1 MGHGGSLTWGMERKY
16 RLRLSADFQR
26 TRREGKAW
34 TDHLMVLCALPNDL
48 TYSRFGFAASKRIG
62 KAVDRNRA
70 RRRMRE
76 AVRLCR
82 GTLAEGWDMVFVA
95 RPPIVHAPY
104 AEIVRAIQKLL
115 SQAKLR
121 KSEFSNGDD
130 SPVDASPGDVSPGDA
145 SPAEQPKD
153 NGK

>member
-1 MGHGGSLTWGMERKY
+1 MDHGGSLTWGMERKY

-76 AVRLCR
+76 AVRLSR
-82 GTLAEGWDMVFVA
+82 AAIAEGWDMVFVA
-95 RPPIVHAPY
+95 RPPIAHATY
-104 AEIVRAIQKLL
+104 AEIVWAIEKLL
-115 SQAKLR
+115 SQANLR
-121 KSEFSNGDD
+121 KSKLLNGDD
-130 SPVDASPGDVSPGDA
+130 ESSRA
-145 SPAEQPKD
+145 AE
-153 NGK
+153 G

>member
-95 RPPIVHAPY
+95 RPPIVRATY

-121 KSEFSNGDD
+121 KAELLNGK
-130 SPVDASPGDVSPGDA
+130 VSPGDA
-145 SPAEQPKD
+145 RPAEQPKD

>member
-1 MGHGGSLTWGMERKY
+1 MDHGGSSTWGMERKY
-16 RLRLSADFQR
+16 RLRLSVDFQR

-95 RPPIVHAPY
+95 RPPIALATY
-104 AEIVRAIQKLL
+104 AEIVRAIEKLL
-115 SQAKLR
+115 SQANLR
-121 KSEFSNGDD
+121 KSRLLNGDD
-130 SPVDASPGDVSPGDA
+130 ESSRA
-145 SPAEQPKD
+145 AE
-153 NGK
+153 G

>member
-1 MGHGGSLTWGMERKY
+1 VVAGMDHGGSLTWGMERKY

-104 AEIVRAIQKLL
+104 AEIVRAIHKLL
-115 SQAKLR
+115 GQAKLR
-121 KSEFSNGDD
+121 KPEASNGDR
-130 SPVDASPGDVSPGDA
+130 SPGDLGPEDA
-145 SPAEQPKD
+145 NPAGQPKD
-153 NGK
+153 DGK

>member
-1 MGHGGSLTWGMERKY
+1 MDHGGSLTWGMERKY

-48 TYSRFGFAASKRIG
+48 TYSRFGFAASRRIG

-104 AEIVRAIQKLL
+104 AEIVRAIHKLL
-115 SQAKLR
+115 GQAKLR
-121 KSEFSNGDD
+121 KPEASNGDR
-130 SPVDASPGDVSPGDA
+130 SPGDMGPGDA
-145 SPAEQPKD
+145 NPAGQPKD
-153 NGK
+153 DGK

>member
-16 RLRLSADFQR
+16 RLRRSADFQR

-34 TDHLMVLCALPNDL
+34 TDQLMVLCALPNDL

-82 GTLAEGWDMVFVA
+82 VTLAEGWDMVFVA
-95 RPPIVHAPY
+95 RPPIVRAPY

-115 SQAKLR
+115 SQANLR
-121 KSEFSNGDD
+121 KSESSN
-130 SPVDASPGDVSPGDA
+130 GDVSPGDGESIRA
-145 SPAEQPKD
+145 AEGQ
-153 NGK
+153 

>member
-1 MGHGGSLTWGMERKY
+1 MDHGGSLTWGMERKY
-16 RLRLSADFQR
+16 RLRLSVDFQR

-95 RPPIVHAPY
+95 RPPIALATY
-104 AEIVRAIQKLL
+104 AEIVRAIEKLL
-115 SQAKLR
+115 SQANLR
-121 KSEFSNGDD
+121 KSRLLNGDD
-130 SPVDASPGDVSPGDA
+130 ESSRA
-145 SPAEQPKD
+145 AE
-153 NGK
+153 G

>member
-95 RPPIVHAPY
+95 RPPIALATY
-104 AEIVRAIQKLL
+104 AEIVRAIEKLL
-115 SQAKLR
+115 SQANLR
-121 KSEFSNGDD
+121 KSRLLNGDD
-130 SPVDASPGDVSPGDA
+130 ESSRA
-145 SPAEQPKD
+145 AE
-153 NGK
+153 G

>member
-1 MGHGGSLTWGMERKY
+1 MDHGGSLTWGMERKY

-104 AEIVRAIQKLL
+104 AEIVRAIHKLL
-115 SQAKLR
+115 GQAKLR
-121 KSEFSNGDD
+121 KPEASNGDRSPGD
-130 SPVDASPGDVSPGDA
+130 MSPVDMG
-145 SPAEQPKD
+145 PAGQPKD
-153 NGK
+153 DGK